1 MALRSGDGER
11 AKDAERGNGR
21 FSALLTLAFAAIVLV
36 GILNH
41 AMWRDEVNPWLIVR
55 DSVTMADMFAAI
67 HYEGHPPLWY
77 LLLRPL
83 SLLTHD
89 PRVMQL
95 LHLAIATATIAVF
108 ARFAPFSPAQK
119 ILFSLGYLPFYEYA
133 LISRNYAIGLFLA
146 VLFCAVFARQR
157 QAIVAMSLIL
167 VLMANASAF
176 GLFLALALGL
186 ALALDELQIVRHSRG
201 APPPVLPRIVAAAL
215 FLAGVGIALYFM
227 IQPPDSQLAGGPS
240 GWFLQFDLHQA
251 ARAVGRIWNGYVA
264 VLVFS
269 DSRLLDA
276 LIFAALSLGLFALFA
291 GALRHHKPAAA
302 AYLVGTAIIVG
313 FAYVRF
319 AGGPRHYGHHFVLLL
334 AALWIADSLARRS
347 GQPGGEATWG
357 RWPSRV
363 LWFLLICQAAAGVVA
378 FSRDMIVPY
387 SAGRA
392 AAAHLQAQLPVPD
405 GLVVASPDFVMAP
418 VSAYLGRRLHYPQI
432 GREGSYTLF
441 TADRQSPSQ
450 EEILAWTE
458 SLMDDDEEAEAL
470 LVLNTPLLAVREGLD
485 VTQTGQFTHALM
497 QQEHYFVYRL
507 TRRPE
512 NN

>member
-1 MALRSGDGER
+1 MELRARVGEWT
-11 AKDAERGNGR
+11 KDFEQGNGR
-21 FSALLTLAFAAIVLV
+21 FVALLTLAFATIVLI

-55 DSVTMADMFAAI
+55 ENATMADMFAAI

-77 LLLRPL
+77 LLLLPL

-89 PRVMQL
+89 PQAMQL

-108 ARFAPFSPAQK
+108 ARFAPFSPVQK
-119 ILFSLGYLPFYEYA
+119 ILFSLGYLPFYEFA

-146 VLFCAVFARQR
+146 VLFCAVFARRR
-157 QAIVAMSLIL
+157 QAIVALSLIL

-186 ALALDELQIVRHSRG
+186 ALAWDELQIARHSQHTTMPV
-201 APPPVLPRIVAAAL
+201 APRALAAAL
-215 FLAGVGIALYFM
+215 FLAGVGMSLYFM
-227 IQPPDSQLAGGPS
+227 LQPTDSQLAGGPS
-240 GWFLQFDLHQA
+240 GWFLQFDMHQA
-251 ARAVGRIWNGYVA
+251 ARAVGRIWNGYIA

-276 LIFAALSLGLFALFA
+276 LFFAALSLGLFAQFA

-302 AYLVGTAIIVG
+302 YIVGTAIIVG
-313 FAYVRF
+313 FAYARF
-319 AGGPRHYGHHFVLLL
+319 AGAPRHYGHHFVLLL
-334 AALWIADSLARRS
+334 AALWIADSLARRA

-378 FSRDMIVPY
+378 FSRDVIVPY

-392 AAAHLQAQLPVPD
+392 AAAHLQAQLPAPD
-405 GLVVASPDFVMAP
+405 GIIVASPDFVMAP
-418 VSAYLGRRLHYPQI
+418 ISAYLGRRLHYPEI
-432 GREGSYTLF
+432 GGEG
-441 TADRQSPSQ
+441 
-450 EEILAWTE
+450 
-458 SLMDDDEEAEAL
+458 
-470 LVLNTPLLAVREGLD
+470 G
-485 VTQTGQFTHALM
+485 
-497 QQEHYFVYRL
+497 FVA
-507 TRRPE
+507 
-512 NN
+512 NFAS